1 MIKCKFCNK
10 KIKRKQI
17 CYNFKENKLNGAFY
31 HCDKC
36 KIFFNN
42 KIVKEKIYTRNIKNL
57 NVSNK
62 NLLYY
67 LKTLFL
73 IFFYLKIKKFFLK
86 NKNSILDFGAGSGEL
101 TNLLV
106 FFKNNTF
113 ATDFDF
119 NKYNYSK
126 KIKFLKFKNLFKK
139 NNNNKFDIIVMRHV
153 LEHILEFEKLINKL
167 KKILKKKTGTLI
179 IEVPNYNSFWINIL
193 GEKWPGFFYPYHHYV
208 FSEKFLKKKI
218 IEHGLKLI
226 KINKAE
232 PPIFGTFFYSIGLG
246 RILSKILSVIF
257 YPIQI
262 LISKITCKSEAL
274 ILFFKND

>member
-73 IFFYLKIKKFFLK
+73 IFFLFK
-86 NKNSILDFGAGSGEL
+86 NKKI
-101 TNLLV
+101 
-106 FFKNNTF
+106 FFK
-113 ATDFDF
+113 
-119 NKYNYSK
+119 K
-126 KIKFLKFKNLFKK
+126 
-139 NNNNKFDIIVMRHV
+139 
-153 LEHILEFEKLINKL
+153 
-167 KKILKKKTGTLI
+167 
-179 IEVPNYNSFWINIL
+179 
-193 GEKWPGFFYPYHHYV
+193 
-208 FSEKFLKKKI
+208 
-218 IEHGLKLI
+218 
-226 KINKAE
+226 
-232 PPIFGTFFYSIGLG
+232 
-246 RILSKILSVIF
+246 
-257 YPIQI
+257 
-262 LISKITCKSEAL
+262 
-274 ILFFKND
+274 